1 MVKKAVEELRKSVY
15 TALETYSNVHRGSG
29 HYSLAT
35 THLYEKARDIVLE
48 HLKLDKSRYALFFL
62 SPARAD
68 SFRKLLEPGCFQSI
82 SSEDIGLA
90 LGVCALV
97 AERTKIPKD
106 IPFDTG
112 GGTARLVSPDWVVW
126 SGVPERFEAGTP
138 PIINAIAFARAL
150 QLTRKYGSDAF
161 RQAIPKQSTA
171 AEIVY
176 WNEAAGLS
184 GKELL
189 EKFRQTLITHKE
201 KVPIAGG
208 EASFINLDNGAST
221 PAFEPIWEAFSQ
233 TICQESNKQE
243 VIIEA
248 VKTICSDFLGAPR
261 SEFDMIF
268 VSNTTEAINLVAG
281 NIARQARPGEETI
294 VVNTYLEH
302 NSNDLPWRMTD
313 GVSMLRLPVDD
324 DGIIETSEL
333 ENLLQDYNAKKNN
346 GNKRIRLLAVSGAS
360 NVLGTFNDLAE
371 ISRIAHQYGVL
382 LFVDAAQLVA
392 HRSINMTECQID
404 YLVFS
409 AHKAY
414 APFGSG
420 LLTARKDALYFT
432 ATELDYYRKSGEENA
447 AGIAALGMSLS
458 ILRRI
463 GMDLIEQEERTL
475 TIKALKNLAEIPGIK
490 IFGIKDSG
498 SPVFNKKGGVI
509 VFSLKGIMPDLLA
522 RRLAEQGAIG
532 VRYGCHCS
540 HLLVKR
546 LLRVPPLLENT
557 QRIIALLFPKVN
569 FPGLTRISL
578 GIENTGEDIET
589 FINVLKAIVSNPR
602 SSGKDIKQRM
612 AGFNH
617 EIASKV
623 FE

>member
-1 MVKKAVEELRKSVY
+1 MVIKSVEELRKSVY

-29 HYSLAT
+29 HYSLAST
-35 THLYEKARDIVLE
+35 ILYDKARDSVLE
-48 HLKLDKSRYALFFL
+48 HLKLDKARYTLFFF

-68 SFRKLLEPGCFQSI
+68 AFRKLLKPGCFQSI
-82 SSEDIGLA
+82 SSKDIGLP
-90 LGVCALV
+90 LGVCALAV
-97 AERTKIPKD
+97 EQTKIPKD
-106 IPFDTG
+106 MPFDTG
-112 GGTARLVSPDWVVW
+112 GGTARLVSPNWVVW

-150 QLTRKYGSDAF
+150 QLTRKYGSDSF
-161 RQAIPKQSTA
+161 NQAIPEQSTA

-176 WNEAAGLS
+176 WDEATRHS

-189 EKFRQTLITHKE
+189 EKFRQTLITHRE
-201 KVPIAGG
+201 KVPVAGG
-208 EASFINLDNGAST
+208 EEPFINLDNGAST
-221 PAFEPIWEAFSQ
+221 PTFEPIWEAFSG
-233 TICQESNKQE
+233 TILQESDKQQ
-243 VIIEA
+243 VIIEE
-248 VKTICSDFLGAPR
+248 VKTICSDFLGAPL
-261 SEFDMIF
+261 SEFEMIF

-313 GVSMLRLPVDD
+313 GISVLRLPVDD
-324 DGIIETSEL
+324 DGILDTREL
-333 ENLLQDYNAKKNN
+333 ENMLRDYNEKKNN
-346 GNKRIRLLAVSGAS
+346 GPKRIRLFAVSGAS

-382 LFVDAAQLVA
+382 LLVDAAQLVA

-420 LLTARKDALYFT
+420 LLTARKDALNFN
-432 ATELDYYRKSGEENA
+432 AADLEYYRRSGEENA
-447 AGIAALGMSLS
+447 AGIAALGKSLS
-458 ILRRI
+458 ILRTI
-463 GMDLIEQEERTL
+463 GMDLIEQEERAL
-475 TIKALKNLAEIPGIK
+475 TIKALNSLAGIPGIK
-490 IFGIKDSG
+490 TFGIKDPG
-498 SPVFNKKGGVI
+498 SPAFEKKGGVI

-546 LLRVPPLLENT
+546 LLKIPPLLENT

-578 GIENTGEDIET
+578 SIENTGEDIET
-589 FINVLKAIVSNPR
+589 FINVLKAIINDPR
-602 SSGKDIKQRM
+602 SSGTDIKQRM
-612 AGFNH
+612 AGFSH
-617 EIASKV
+617 EISLKV